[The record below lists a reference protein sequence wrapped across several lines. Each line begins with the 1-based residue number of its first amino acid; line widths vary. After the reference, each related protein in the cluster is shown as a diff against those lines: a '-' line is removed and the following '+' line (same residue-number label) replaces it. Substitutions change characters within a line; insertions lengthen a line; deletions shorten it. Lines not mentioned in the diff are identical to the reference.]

1 MIFPVSMQH
10 PSLTRFEPAT
20 TLDEIYSTTSPEP
33 LLTQKEI
40 DAFYREEMNRVRGED
55 KIERLKLGLKRAIDT
70 QQYYKACLMGHT
82 GVGKSTELTRLINDH
97 EIKQHFE
104 PLRFSVLSELDA
116 INFSPLDV
124 FLFMVV
130 EIVEKTA
137 QISRQPSS
145 KNLQKLWDWF
155 SSEEFTRKETRESQ
169 IKMEAGAGAKED
181 SLWNKILGLFAY
193 LKGEF
198 RVASLREKK
207 VVEYRLSRSRDLI
220 NIANQLLKECNQNL
234 QETMQRSWLIIGEDF
249 DKISVSREAV
259 RDLFLNYS
267 NIFKDLDIHIIFN
280 VPIALYNSSPG
291 INLTFDH
298 NLLIP
303 DTAVFGQKDHTP
315 NQKGREAVRKVLEAR
330 VKSNL
335 FEDGQIERVIIASG
349 GNIRDLL
356 YLLREASE
364 EAIVNQQNLIM
375 SSHITRAINKLRTEY
390 RSRLGKNPHDNDN
403 VSYGDKVLLL
413 KRIYA
418 ANPEA
423 QIPNEVLYALLNNR
437 AIQEV
442 DEYEGERCFMVH
454 PLVVDILNAQ
464 GHIPTAPDGGVPG
477 GTSS

>member
-1 MIFPVSMQH
+1 MQH

>member
-20 TLDEIYSTTSPEP
+20 TLDEIHLTISPEP

-40 DAFYREEMNRVRGED
+40 DAFYREEMNKVRGED
-55 KIERLKLGLKRAIDT
+55 KIQRLKLGLKRVIDT

-82 GVGKSTELTRLINDH
+82 GVGKSTELTRLINDP

-137 QISRQPSS
+137 KISRQPSNE
-145 KNLQKLWDWF
+145 NLQKLWDWF

-181 SLWNKILGLFAY
+181 SLWNKILGLFAS

-249 DKISVSREAV
+249 DKAGVSQEAV

-280 VPIALYNSSPG
+280 IPIGLYNSSPG

-303 DTAVFGQKDHTP
+303 DTAVFCQKDHTP

-349 GNIRDLL
+349 GNIRDLF
-356 YLLREASE
+356 YLVREASD
-364 EAIVNQQNLIM
+364 EAIVNQQNLII
-375 SSHITRAINKLRTEY
+375 SSHISRAIRSLRTEY
-390 RSRLGKNPHDNDN
+390 ERRLGQNPYDIDS
-403 VSYGDKVLLL
+403 VSYGDKVALL
-413 KRIYA
+413 KRIYD

-442 DEYEGERCFMVH
+442 DGDGERCFMVH

>member
-1 MIFPVSMQH
+1 MQH

-55 KIERLKLGLKRAIDT
+55 KIERLKLGLKRVIDT

-169 IKMEAGAGAKED
+169 MKMEAGAGAKED

-249 DKISVSREAV
+249 DKAGVSQEAV

-280 VPIALYNSSPG
+280 IPIGLYNSSPG

-349 GNIRDLL
+349 GNIRDLF
-356 YLLREASE
+356 YLVREASD
-364 EAIVNQQNLIM
+364 EAIVNKQNLIM
-375 SSHITRAINKLRTEY
+375 SSHISRAIRSLRTDYE
-390 RSRLGKNPHDNDN
+390 RRLGQNPYDTDH

-413 KRIYA
+413 KRIYDA
-418 ANPEA
+418 DKEA
-423 QIPNEVLYALLNNR
+423 QIPNEILYALLNDR

-442 DEYEGERCFMVH
+442 DGDGERCFMVH

>member
-1 MIFPVSMQH
+1 
-10 PSLTRFEPAT
+10 
-20 TLDEIYSTTSPEP
+20 
-33 LLTQKEI
+33 
-40 DAFYREEMNRVRGED
+40 
-55 KIERLKLGLKRAIDT
+55 
-70 QQYYKACLMGHT
+70 
-82 GVGKSTELTRLINDH
+82 
-97 EIKQHFE
+97 
-104 PLRFSVLSELDA
+104 
-116 INFSPLDV
+116 
-124 FLFMVV
+124 
-130 EIVEKTA
+130 
-137 QISRQPSS
+137 
-145 KNLQKLWDWF
+145 
-155 SSEEFTRKETRESQ
+155 
-169 IKMEAGAGAKED
+169 
-181 SLWNKILGLFAY
+181 
-193 LKGEF
+193 
-198 RVASLREKK
+198 LREKK

-249 DKISVSREAV
+249 DKAGVSQEAV

-280 VPIALYNSSPG
+280 IPIGLYNSSPG

-303 DTAVFGQKDHTP
+303 DTPVFCQKDHTP

-349 GNIRDLL
+349 GNIRDLF
-356 YLLREASE
+356 YLVREASD
-364 EAIVNQQNLIM
+364 EAIVNKQNLIM
-375 SSHITRAINKLRTEY
+375 SSHISRAIRSLRTDYE
-390 RSRLGKNPHDNDN
+390 RRLGQNPYDTDH

-413 KRIYA
+413 KRIYDA
-418 ANPEA
+418 DKEA
-423 QIPNEVLYALLNNR
+423 QIPNEILYALLNDR

-442 DEYEGERCFMVH
+442 DGDGERCFMVH

>member
-20 TLDEIYSTTSPEP
+20 TLDEIHLTISPEP

-55 KIERLKLGLKRAIDT
+55 KIERLKLGLKRVIDT

-82 GVGKSTELTRLINDH
+82 GVGKSTELTRLINDP

-137 QISRQPSS
+137 KISRQPSNE
-145 KNLQKLWDWF
+145 NLQKLWDWF

-169 IKMEAGAGAKED
+169 IKTEAGAGVKED
-181 SLWNKILGLFAY
+181 SFWNKILGLFAS

-198 RVASLREKK
+198 RFASSREKK

-234 QETMQRSWLIIGEDF
+234 QETMQKSWLIIGEDF
-249 DKISVSREAV
+249 DKAGVSQEAV

-267 NIFKDLDIHIIFN
+267 NIFKDLDIHIIFG
-280 VPIALYNSSPG
+280 V
-291 INLTFDH
+291 
-298 NLLIP
+298 
-303 DTAVFGQKDHTP
+303 
-315 NQKGREAVRKVLEAR
+315 VRLRDDE
-330 VKSNL
+330 VK
-335 FEDGQIERVIIASG
+335 
-349 GNIRDLL
+349 
-356 YLLREASE
+356 
-364 EAIVNQQNLIM
+364 
-375 SSHITRAINKLRTEY
+375 
-390 RSRLGKNPHDNDN
+390 
-403 VSYGDKVLLL
+403 
-413 KRIYA
+413 
-418 ANPEA
+418 
-423 QIPNEVLYALLNNR
+423 
-437 AIQEV
+437 
-442 DEYEGERCFMVH
+442 
-454 PLVVDILNAQ
+454 
-464 GHIPTAPDGGVPG
+464 
-477 GTSS
+477 

>member
-20 TLDEIYSTTSPEP
+20 TLDEIHLTISPEP

-40 DAFYREEMNRVRGED
+40 DAFYREEMNKVRGED
-55 KIERLKLGLKRAIDT
+55 RIQRLKLGLKRVIDT

-137 QISRQPSS
+137 KISRQPSNE
-145 KNLQKLWDWF
+145 NLQKLWDWF

-169 IKMEAGAGAKED
+169 IKTEAGAGVKED
-181 SLWNKILGLFAY
+181 SFWNKILGLFAS

-198 RVASLREKK
+198 RFASSREKK

-249 DKISVSREAV
+249 DKAGVSQEAV

-280 VPIALYNSSPG
+280 IPIGLYNSSPG

-303 DTAVFGQKDHTP
+303 DTPVFCQKDHTP

-349 GNIRDLL
+349 GNIRDLF
-356 YLLREASE
+356 YLVREASD
-364 EAIVNQQNLIM
+364 EAIVNQQNLII
-375 SSHITRAINKLRTEY
+375 SSHISRAIRSLRTEY
-390 RSRLGKNPHDNDN
+390 ERRLGQNPYDTDH

-413 KRIYA
+413 KRIYDA
-418 ANPEA
+418 DKEA
-423 QIPNEVLYALLNNR
+423 QIPNEILYALLNDR

-442 DEYEGERCFMVH
+442 DGDGERCFMVH

>member
-1 MIFPVSMQH
+1 MQH

-145 KNLQKLWDWF
+145 KNLQKLWEWF

-349 GNIRDLL
+349 GNIRDLF
-356 YLLREASE
+356 YLVREASD
-364 EAIVNQQNLIM
+364 EAIVNKQNLIM
-375 SSHITRAINKLRTEY
+375 SSHISRAIRSLRTDYE
-390 RSRLGKNPHDNDN
+390 RRLGQNPYDTDH

-413 KRIYA
+413 KRIYDA
-418 ANPEA
+418 DKEA
-423 QIPNEVLYALLNNR
+423 QIPNEILYALLNDR

-442 DEYEGERCFMVH
+442 DGDGERCFMVH